1 MSKKD
6 LFPVGAYLSLFATI
20 NKQQELL
27 LVKVI

>member
-6 LFPVGAYLSLFATI
+6 LFPVDAYLSLFATI
-20 NKQQELL
+20 NKQELL